1 MLRVGLVFLALLT
14 AIAFANAVSTTVS
27 VREDHDVFERQLS
40 DAMTLTRG
48 GQNEDAIEILEELAL
63 AEYAPAEAQL
73 GLMYA
78 NGLGVEVNQPI
89 AVIWFYR
96 AARQGLPS
104 AQLALGAMLAEGRG
118 VTADMEDAYM
128 WLMLAEKRSEGRVS
142 ARAEEL
148 AKIVRNSLSADQ
160 IVAAESRIQAWRPSR
175 PLPLNSR
182 Y

>member
-1 MLRVGLVFLALLT
+1 VLRVGLVFLLLLT
-14 AIAFANAVSTTVS
+14 AIAFANAVSTTVN
-27 VREDHDVFERQLS
+27 VREDHDAFARQLS
-40 DAMTLTRG
+40 EAMTLMRG
-48 GQNEDAIEILEELAL
+48 GQSEDALEILQELAL

-78 NGLGVEVNQPI
+78 NGLGVEVDQPV

-118 VTADMEDAYM
+118 VSADMEGAYM
-128 WLMLAEKRSEGRVS
+128 WLTLAEKRSEGRVS

-148 AKIVRNSLSADQ
+148 STIVKNGLSEEEIA
-160 IVAAESRIQAWRPSR
+160 AAESRVQAWRPNR